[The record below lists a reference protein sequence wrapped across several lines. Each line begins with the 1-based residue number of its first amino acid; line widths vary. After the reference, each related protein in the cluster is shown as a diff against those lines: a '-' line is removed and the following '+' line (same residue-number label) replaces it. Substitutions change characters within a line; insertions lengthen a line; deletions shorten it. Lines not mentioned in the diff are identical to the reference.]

1 MRPWHLL
8 SLLLFIFV
16 AAPALAQED
25 PNSEFGSDT
34 TYSDSTGVPVDSS
47 DYNYENNEYN
57 EGNNDSEYNDYDYQD
72 TSSED
77 DYDYS
82 EYYET
87 PFFSR
92 RSGFFIGPTIEFT
105 ELKANS
111 LDPDLSGDIILF
123 GGEVYT
129 MIKGWMLG
137 GAWVSATLYDLTPKY
152 DQFSYG
158 YGGFLTGYDQQFLYQ
173 NFSIKPAL
181 LIGGGTLTQ
190 IKRRPD
196 IPDSTGHVILE
207 RYRDESFFLLRPGIS
222 LGYMPLPFLEFRLTV
237 DYMYPVG
244 GSSVGDLRKM
254 TYGLQ
259 LLVGGGG

>member
-1 MRPWHLL
+1 MRSWHLL
-8 SLLLFIFV
+8 SFLLFLLLT
-16 AAPALAQED
+16 APALAQED
-25 PNSEFGSDT
+25 PYGGFGSDT
-34 TYSDSTGVPVDSS
+34 TYSDSTEMSTDTTDYYYDNNDS
-47 DYNYENNEYN
+47 DYNYDNYDNDSYENN
-57 EGNNDSEYNDYDYQD
+57 DTDYSY
-72 TSSED
+72 D
-77 DYDYS
+77 DYS
-82 EYYET
+82 AYYET

-105 ELKANS
+105 ELKPS
-111 LDPDLSGDIILF
+111 DLDPDLSGDIILF

-129 MIKGWMLG
+129 LIKGWMLG
-137 GAWVSATLYDLTPKY
+137 GAWVSATLYDLSPKY
-152 DQFSYG
+152 DEFSYG
-158 YGGFLTGYDQQFLYQ
+158 YGGFITGYDQQFLYQ

-181 LIGGGTLTQ
+181 LIGGGQLTQ
-190 IKRRPD
+190 IKQRPD
-196 IPDSTGHVILE
+196 IPDSTGHPILE

-244 GSSVGDLRKM
+244 GASVGDLRKM